1 LFSFNS
7 ASFFILTWTTI
18 ITITNMDILKAMDL
32 VDVDLMV
39 IMTCHTCLTPIILDR
54 HLVHITNTT
63 ITMIANMDAVMSTIT
78 TNNVTDI
85 KEAIGGTVKKKH

>member
-1 LFSFNS
+1 
-7 ASFFILTWTTI
+7 
-18 ITITNMDILKAMDL
+18 MDL

-85 KEAIGGTVKKKH
+85 KEAIGGTVKKSTKNVHTKIKIYYFLLCVLVQL

>member
-1 LFSFNS
+1 
-7 ASFFILTWTTI
+7 
-18 ITITNMDILKAMDL
+18 MDL

-54 HLVHITNTT
+54 HLIHITNTT

-85 KEAIGGTVKKKH
+85 KEAIGGTVKKKALKTFIPKLKCIIFYCVLVQL